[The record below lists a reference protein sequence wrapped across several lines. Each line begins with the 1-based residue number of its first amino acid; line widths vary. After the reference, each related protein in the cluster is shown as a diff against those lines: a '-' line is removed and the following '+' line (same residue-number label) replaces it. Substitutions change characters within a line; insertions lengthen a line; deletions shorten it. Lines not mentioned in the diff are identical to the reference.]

1 MARYEAGIRT
11 EARIVDAT
19 RHLLGDQGLDGTT
32 LKAICDLADVRAGSF
47 YNLFASK
54 DEVVLRVV
62 KEAINAV
69 DPHPDQTE
77 PDSVADLVEAFIA
90 FITKESTL
98 ARIYLRIAISGALTD
113 DSLGKRVLRHHH
125 RRVDRLSAALMREH
139 PELDDNEADARAQ
152 VILASLQGLAFNW
165 LIDPTFDFAGHA
177 RRSVPGRLTDH

>member
-19 RHLLGDQGLDGTT
+19 RQLLGDQGLEGTT
-32 LKAICDLADVRAGSF
+32 LKAICDKAGVRAGSF
-47 YNLFASK
+47 YNLFSSK

-62 KEAINAV
+62 KEAITAV

-98 ARIYLRIAISGALTD
+98 ARIYLQIAISGALTN

-125 RRVDRLSAALMREH
+125 RRVDRLSAALMREQ
-139 PELDDNEADARAQ
+139 PELDDQEAVARAQ

-165 LIDPTFDFAGHA
+165 LIDPAFDFAGHA
-177 RRSVPGRLTDH
+177 RRAVSGRLV